1 MSLIKLGKLGQK
13 LNDIRKFLMYGNRS
27 STERYV
33 CALKARGAHISD
45 DLYIQTPE
53 SVFIDDTTPYMLTIG
68 KNVFIAAGVT
78 ILTHDACQRIET
90 AKNGKI
96 SGHIRPVDIGN
107 RVFLSVNSTVL
118 CGVSICDDV
127 IVGANSVV
135 TSSITKPGVYMGNP
149 AVKAADTDMLFAFRE
164 SKQLDEAYTLAIRYY
179 EAFGKKPPE
188 DVLNEYFYLFTP
200 GNEAAV
206 SEKCRLQM
214 TLCKNFKLCMES
226 FLSSE
231 AEFESY
237 DKFWDWCLERKEKE
251 QNQCQE

>member
-13 LNDIRKFLMYGNRS
+13 LNDFRKILMYGNRS

-33 CALKARGAHISD
+33 RALKARGAHISD

-68 KNVFIAAGVT
+68 KNVFIASGVT

-90 AKNGKI
+90 AKNGNI
-96 SGHIRPVDIGN
+96 SGYIRPVDIGN
-107 RVFLSVNSTVL
+107 RVFLSVKSTVL

-135 TSSITKPGVYMGNP
+135 TSSITKPGVYIGNP

-164 SKQLDEAYTLAIRYY
+164 SKQLDEAYTLAVRYY
-179 EAFGKKPPE
+179 EAFGTKPPE
-188 DVLNEYFYLFTP
+188 DVLNEYFRIFCP
-200 GNEAAV
+200 RNEAAV
-206 SEKCRLQM
+206 SEKCRSQM
-214 TLCKNFKLCMES
+214 KLCGNFDQCMES

-231 AEFESY
+231 PEFESY
-237 DKFWDWCLERKEKE
+237 DEFWNWCLERREKE
-251 QNQCQE
+251 QKQCQG

>member
-33 CALKARGAHISD
+33 RALKTRGAHISD

-90 AKNGKI
+90 AKNGRI
-96 SGHIRPVDIGN
+96 AGHIRPVDIGN

-214 TLCKNFKLCMES
+214 TLCKNFKQCMES

-237 DKFWDWCLERKEKE
+237 DEFWDWCLERKEKE